1 MKSSRN
7 RSGILFFSTFFR
19 ISATEFT
26 KRRPRWRRRRRKI
39 KTYHNIWQTITLISV
54 HKLLFRAFCKTSHEL
69 CPYHICEHVFVIM
82 LLCLLLCIM
91 IQKRNDKHKNEK
103 QKKKYTHNNDW
114 KELNWTE
121 EEQNNSKKAKK
132 KRKLNQMTME
142 WARKKEGKKRLN
154 KKNRA
159 ACSYIL
165 LPT

>member
-103 QKKKYTHNNDW
+103 QKNIYTQQRL
-114 KELNWTE
+114 KRTELNRRRTE
-121 EEQNNSKKAKK
+121 QFRKGEKEEKIESNDDGMSEKE
-132 KRKLNQMTME
+132 R
-142 WARKKEGKKRLN
+142 RKKEIEQ
-154 KKNRA
+154 KNRA